1 MCISISD
8 RELEANGRFVYFIS
22 QSIYLHD
29 KEKKKTESWVIHTC
43 TLIRIKIDTTVSLDD
58 CMSLLPALHTCTRTI
73 YQDCDFITIVFGEL
87 IAFSRPRELAN

>member
-1 MCISISD
+1 MITRISISD

-58 CMSLLPALHTCTRTI
+58 CMSSLPALHTCVHA
-73 YQDCDFITIVFGEL
+73 QFIKTAISSPL
-87 IAFSRPRELAN
+87 CSAN